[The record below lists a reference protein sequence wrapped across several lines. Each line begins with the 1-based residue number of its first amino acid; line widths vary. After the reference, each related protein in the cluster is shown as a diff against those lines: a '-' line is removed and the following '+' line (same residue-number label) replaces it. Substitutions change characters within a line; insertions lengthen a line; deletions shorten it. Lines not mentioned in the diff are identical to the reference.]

1 MDIELKHD
9 FAAPADRLWTLLL
22 DPHAMANCVPGMQS
36 VEVVSDTEYVAR
48 MKVKIA
54 FISASFTIRTVITE
68 QTSPDYLRCESTG
81 EDSAVG
87 SSVKSINEMFLIPD
101 ANGGTSLRVKSKA
114 TVFGRLGTLGLN
126 PMRTKA
132 DRLWVEFCA
141 AVEKALE
148 DAGSGQETQ
157 RQSIA

>member
-9 FAAPADRLWTLLL
+9 FAAPADRLWALLL
-22 DPHAMANCVPGMQS
+22 DPQAMANCVPGMQS
-36 VEVVSDTEYVAR
+36 VEVISDTEYVAR

-54 FISASFTIRTVITE
+54 FISASFNIRTVITE
-68 QTSPDYLRCESTG
+68 QASPDYLRCEATG
-81 EDSAVG
+81 EDNAVG
-87 SSVKSINEMFLIPD
+87 SSVKSVNEMVLAPD
-101 ANGGTSLRVKSKA
+101 GKGGTSLRVKSKA

-132 DRLWVEFCA
+132 ERLWVEFCA

-148 DAGSGQETQ
+148 DPDGRQETQ